1 MSAPSGAPLHRVVI
15 VGGGFGGLHA
25 ALALARAPVEVTLL
39 DRRNFHLFQPLLYQ
53 VATGGLSP
61 ANIAAPLRALLK
73 RQRNARVLLGE
84 VTDFDLGRRLVL
96 LEDGG
101 QVPYDSLIV
110 AAGVRHAYF
119 GNDGWEALA
128 PGLKTVEDAT
138 EIRRRVLLAFEAAER
153 VCAGGE
159 GDSWLTFVI
168 VGGGPTGVELA
179 GALAEIARDTLRRD
193 FRCIDPTA
201 ATILLVEGAERV
213 LPTYP
218 PELSEKA
225 GRYLEKLGVTVR
237 TGTRVTAIREGAVDL
252 DSGGRLETVS
262 SRTVLWGAGI
272 QGSPLGARLVASGS
286 ELDGSGRVRV
296 APDCSLPGH
305 PEVFVIG
312 DLARFEHGGA
322 VLPGVAQVAIQQG
335 KFAARNIAAR
345 AVGRGAKEEF
355 RYRGYG
361 NLATVG
367 RAAAVADFGRFRFG
381 GPLAWLTWL
390 FVHLMSLVMFQNRIL
405 VLVQWAWAYFTF
417 NRAARLITGHPLL
430 PEIPAGRAVQG
441 RTENSSETRDG
452 GG

>member
-1 MSAPSGAPLHRVVI
+1 L
-15 VGGGFGGLHA
+15 
-25 ALALARAPVEVTLL
+25 EVTLL

-101 QVPYDSLIV
+101 QVAYDSLIV

-119 GNDGWEALA
+119 GNDAWEVLA
-128 PGLKTVEDAT
+128 PGPKTIEDAT

-153 VCAGGE
+153 ACAGGE
-159 GDSWLTFVI
+159 GDAWLTFVI

-193 FRCIDPTA
+193 FRCIDPAA
-201 ATILLVEGAERV
+201 ATILLIEGAERV

-218 PELSEKA
+218 PELSAKA

-237 TGTRVTAIREGAVDL
+237 TETRVTAIRDGAVDL
-252 DSGGRLETVS
+252 VSGGRLETVFC
-262 SRTVLWGAGI
+262 RTVLWGAGI
-272 QGSPLGARLVASGS
+272 LGSPLGARLAGASGC
-286 ELDGSGRVRV
+286 ELDGAGRVRV

-305 PEVFVIG
+305 PEVFVVG
-312 DLARFEHGGA
+312 DLARFEHGGPP
-322 VLPGVAQVAIQQG
+322 LPGVAQVAIQQG
-335 KFAARNIAAR
+335 RFVARTIAAR
-345 AVGRGAKEEF
+345 ARGRARGATF
-355 RYRGYG
+355 RYRDYG

-367 RAAAVADFGRFRFG
+367 RAAAVADIGRFRFG
-381 GPLAWLTWL
+381 GTLAWLTWL
-390 FVHLMSLVMFQNRIL
+390 FVHLMSLVMFQNRLL

-430 PEIPAGRAVQG
+430 PETPAGRSVQG
-441 RTENSSETRDG
+441 RAENPSETRNG